1 MLQFL
6 LTFRLYLKKPIEF
19 EIQTTHEV
27 ENLTCQ
33 VIGTKGVISTE
44 IITSAANKTFKY
56 SLKPKKSMMP
66 KSFAIF
72 HYITNGG
79 EIISDRIKLEFDNE
93 LNNQVSY
100 NLKHEVI
107 EPS

>member
-1 MLQFL
+1 MF
-6 LTFRLYLKKPIEF
+6 LKKQIDF

-33 VIGTKGVISTE
+33 VIGAKGVISTE
-44 IITSAANKTFKY
+44 IIATGLNKTFMY

-66 KSFAIF
+66 KSYAIF

-93 LNNQVSY
+93 LTNQVF
-100 NLKHEVI
+100 
-107 EPS
+107 